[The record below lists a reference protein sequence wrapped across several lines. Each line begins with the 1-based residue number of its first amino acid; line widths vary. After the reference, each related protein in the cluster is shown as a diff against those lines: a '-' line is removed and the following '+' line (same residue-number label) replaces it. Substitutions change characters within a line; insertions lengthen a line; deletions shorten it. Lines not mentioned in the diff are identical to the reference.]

1 MFRKNKNSELEL
13 EDYID
18 EDYDEYF
25 YNESSSEDL
34 SAEEEEYN
42 NFFKVDEDYD
52 SNYVVNT
59 DDEDNYEDF
68 IKVQDDKTEKYYDSI
83 DEDND
88 SSDEE
93 SHSFYTYDNKNI
105 YKFLSIFISIFKWV
119 GVAIAVVL
127 ISYFITQGNIKS
139 LLIYILG
146 LVFAFFF
153 GYFFMFILNKF
164 TED

>member
-1 MFRKNKNSELEL
+1 MNNK
-13 EDYID
+13 EDFGL
-18 EDYDEYF
+18 DEY
-25 YNESSSEDL
+25 ERTQHDI
-34 SAEEEEYN
+34 
-42 NFFKVDEDYD
+42 DEDYD

-93 SHSFYTYDNKNI
+93 SNSFYTYDNKNI